1 MSPLLALDRE
11 AITRACEHHGV
22 ARLRL
27 FGSALTDRFDP
38 SHSDIDLLVD
48 YKPDA
53 ERTFQ
58 AFFSLRSDLE
68 SSVGAPVDLVDAE
81 QLRNPYIARTVLSTA
96 QELYAA

>member
-11 AITRACEHHGV
+11 AIARACEHHGV

-38 SHSDIDLLVD
+38 AHSDVDLLVD

-53 ERTFQ
+53 ERTFH